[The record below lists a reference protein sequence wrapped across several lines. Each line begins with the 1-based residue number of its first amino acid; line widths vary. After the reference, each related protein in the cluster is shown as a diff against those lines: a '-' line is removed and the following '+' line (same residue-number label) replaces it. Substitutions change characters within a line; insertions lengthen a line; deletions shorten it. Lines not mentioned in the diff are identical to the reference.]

1 MTQSV
6 EIESSSGGNDSKG
19 RDADGPVSSNAFSS
33 AQSETGASTKAPSS
47 SNESAGSEASGNAPD
62 ERAKKE
68 RVLHTRVP
76 AVLERELKRFADNLR
91 VPVSNL
97 VRTILEDA
105 LNVADAATENVEE
118 RLKKAAH
125 QLEVERERF
134 KKRVMI
140 DPLADVFAFQTVT
153 LAQPATC
160 VKCERDMKP
169 GEQAHLGLS
178 DAPARPGRRIFA
190 CDSCLPK

>member
-1 MTQSV
+1 MRRTYHGVTQIA
-6 EIESSSGGNDSKG
+6 EHESPEKKGHEGVGPDSAPPST
-19 RDADGPVSSNAFSS
+19 DSASEQEGP
-33 AQSETGASTKAPSS
+33 
-47 SNESAGSEASGNAPD
+47 
-62 ERAKKE
+62 AKKE

-125 QLEVERERF
+125 QLEVERERL
-134 KKRVMI
+134 KKRVHI
-140 DPLADVFAFQTVT
+140 DPLADVFAFQAVT
-153 LAQPATC
+153 LAQPASC
-160 VKCERDMKP
+160 VKCEREMKP
-169 GEQAHLGLS
+169 GERAHLGLT
-178 DAPARPGRRIFA
+178 DGPTRGRRIFA
-190 CDSCLPK
+190 CESCLPK

>member
-1 MTQSV
+1 VTQSS
-6 EIESSSGGNDSKG
+6 EEPPRDSGRRPSSPGENDDSAK
-19 RDADGPVSSNAFSS
+19 RDASPDSGKAQGEGETDAEGSS
-33 AQSETGASTKAPSS
+33 
-47 SNESAGSEASGNAPD
+47 
-62 ERAKKE
+62 AKKE

-125 QLEVERERF
+125 QLEVEREKL
-134 KKRVMI
+134 KKRVLP
-140 DPLADVFAFQTVT
+140 DPLSAVFAFQDVT
-153 LAQPATC
+153 IAQPAQC
-160 VKCERDMKP
+160 VKCGRDLRAGER
-169 GEQAHLGLS
+169 AHLGLT
-178 DAPARPGRRIFA
+178 DGPAYAGTRRIFA
-190 CDSCLPK
+190 CDACIPK

>member
-1 MTQSV
+1 VTQIA
-6 EIESSSGGNDSKG
+6 EIESSSGGRETKG
-19 RDADGPVSSNAFSS
+19 SDADGPVSSNSF
-33 AQSETGASTKAPSS
+33 S
-47 SNESAGSEASGNAPD
+47 SNENASASKEGAGSEVPGAAPD

>member
-1 MTQSV
+1 VTQTA
-6 EIESSSGGNDSKG
+6 EEPRDSGRG
-19 RDADGPVSSNAFSS
+19 RGAPEDAS
-33 AQSETGASTKAPSS
+33 AP
-47 SNESAGSEASGNAPD
+47 PD
-62 ERAKKE
+62 ETAHTDGETATAKKE

-105 LNVADAATENVEE
+105 LSVADFATENVEE

-134 KKRVMI
+134 KKKVLP
-140 DPLADVFAFQTVT
+140 DPLSEVFAFQDVT
-153 LAQPATC
+153 LAQPAQC
-160 VKCERDMKP
+160 GKCGRELRA
-169 GEQAHLGLS
+169 GEKAHLGLT
-178 DAPARPGRRIFA
+178 DGPPRTGARRLFA
-190 CDSCLPK
+190 CDACIPK

>member
-1 MTQSV
+1 VTQIAEEPPRDRSRDDAPASG
-6 EIESSSGGNDSKG
+6 ES
-19 RDADGPVSSNAFSS
+19 RP
-33 AQSETGASTKAPSS
+33 EPSS
-47 SNESAGSEASGNAPD
+47 SEADDSASS
-62 ERAKKE
+62 KKE

-125 QLEVERERF
+125 QLEVEREKL
-134 KKRVMI
+134 KKKVMP

-153 LAQPATC
+153 LAQAAQC
-160 VKCERDMKP
+160 AKCGRELRA
-169 GEQAHLGLS
+169 GEKAHLGLT
-178 DAPARPGRRIFA
+178 DGPQRPGTRRIFA
-190 CDSCLPK
+190 CDECIPKT

>member
-1 MTQSV
+1 VTQAA
-6 EIESSSGGNDSKG
+6 EIGSPDNKG
-19 RDADGPVSSNAFSS
+19 RGEDERVSSASS
-33 AQSETGASTKAPSS
+33 PGASA
-47 SNESAGSEASGNAPD
+47 SEAEQSSQAAGESEDRGN
-62 ERAKKE
+62 KKE

-125 QLEVERERF
+125 QLEVERERI
-134 KKRVMI
+134 KKRVLH

-153 LAQPATC
+153 LAQAAQC
-160 VKCERDMKP
+160 VKCQREMKP
-169 GEQAHLGLS
+169 GERAHLGLT
-178 DAPARPGRRIFA
+178 DGPPKPGRRIFA
-190 CDSCLPK
+190 CDACLPK

>member
-1 MTQSV
+1 VTQSS
-6 EIESSSGGNDSKG
+6 EEPPRDSGRRSVDAGAPSPDSGKAQG
-19 RDADGPVSSNAFSS
+19 EREAETDA
-33 AQSETGASTKAPSS
+33 EGAS
-47 SNESAGSEASGNAPD
+47 
-62 ERAKKE
+62 AKKE

-125 QLEVERERF
+125 QLEVEREKL
-134 KKRVMI
+134 KKRVLP
-140 DPLADVFAFQTVT
+140 DPLSAVFAFQDVT
-153 LAQPATC
+153 IAQPAQC
-160 VKCERDMKP
+160 VKCGRDLKAGER
-169 GEQAHLGLS
+169 AHLGLT
-178 DAPARPGRRIFA
+178 DGPAYAGTRRIFA
-190 CDSCLPK
+190 CDACIPK